1 MARALLQTIN
11 QANQVAAANTIIDL
25 GTVLRRFGCNC
36 RLSGNSIEVV
46 GEGYYIIDAS
56 ISLAPTAAG
65 DVTVTLYKDGVAVP
79 GATATGSAAIGD
91 SANLNIVTT
100 IRKGC
105 CEDNSLLTFMLVDGP
120 STITNIS
127 VRVIKA

>member
-46 GEGYYIIDAS
+46 GEGYYMIDIS

-79 GATATGSAAIGD
+79 GATATGSAAVGD

-105 CEDNSLLTFMLVDGP
+105 CEDNSLLTLMLVSGD
-120 STITNIS
+120 STITNVS
-127 VRVIKA
+127 ARVIKA